1 MFKAFLTG
9 LFLVLSSGSFALAQD
24 YLKFNP
30 TEPVTDLVG
39 VFSSITTNRVNGA
52 LRSLKDQGG
61 AQIAVLVIN
70 SLEGEE
76 IEQASIKIVDKWKLG
91 QKGVDRAVLLLIA
104 YKDRRLRIEVGRGV
118 EGELTDAL
126 SSRIINETI
135 VPLMKADDF
144 DAALMAGVY
153 QIAKATDPQIDL
165 SKQFEG
171 VRRANR
177 SRGFP
182 ADKIFI
188 ILFIIFILT
197 RRIFGGGH
205 GRSLLRFDKLQ
216 PLKPHQNHRLS

>member
-153 QIAKATDPQIDL
+153 QIAKATDH
-165 SKQFEG
+165 
-171 VRRANR
+171 
-177 SRGFP
+177 
-182 ADKIFI
+182 
-188 ILFIIFILT
+188 
-197 RRIFGGGH
+197 GH
-205 GRSLLRFDKLQ
+205 
-216 PLKPHQNHRLS
+216 HRKFCVSE